1 MANSEDDLPARDDTL
16 DVEQYP
22 QGRDTSFQG
31 PAGELGGYR
40 ELGATD
46 SLGDTPIG
54 QEDPTESQSGDDGGE
69 NPAGFGT

>member
-1 MANSEDDLPARDDTL
+1 MANSEDVRPAGDDTV

-22 QGRDTSFQG
+22 QGRDTSFEG
-31 PAGELGGYR
+31 PAGELGGDR

-54 QEDPTESQSGDDGGE
+54 QEDPADGQSGDHSGE
-69 NPAGFGT
+69 NPAGFGA

>member
-1 MANSEDDLPARDDTL
+1 MANSENDQMAGDETI

-31 PAGELGGYR
+31 PAGELGGDH

-46 SLGDTPIG
+46 VLGETPFG
-54 QEDPTESQSGDDGGE
+54 RDDAAGESAETGGIDSPGSGE
-69 NPAGFGT
+69 Q

>member
-22 QGRDTSFQG
+22 QGRDTSFEG
-31 PAGELGGYR
+31 PAGELGGDR

-46 SLGDTPIG
+46 SLGDTPVG

>member
-1 MANSEDDLPARDDTL
+1 MANSEDVRPAGDDTV

-22 QGRDTSFQG
+22 QGRDTSFEG
-31 PAGELGGYR
+31 PAGELGGDR

-54 QEDPTESQSGDDGGE
+54 QEDPTESQSDDNGGE
-69 NPAGFGT
+69 NPAGFGA